1 MTKRKS
7 MKTIGVD
14 DETADLLVEIKNEM
28 ETRID
33 DMTITQ
39 RSIVKRAVR
48 ELHKKIMDQKE
59 NEQDQKL

>member
-7 MKTIGVD
+7 VKTIGID
-14 DETADLLVEIKNEM
+14 DETADLLLEIKEEM
-28 ETRID
+28 ENRID

-59 NEQDQKL
+59 KNSN

>member
-1 MTKRKS
+1 MMTKRKS
-7 MKTIGVD
+7 VKTIGID
-14 DETADLLVEIKNEM
+14 DETADLLLEIKEEM
-28 ETRID
+28 ENRID

-59 NEQDQKL
+59 KK

>member
-7 MKTIGVD
+7 VKTIGID
-14 DETADLLVEIKNEM
+14 DETADLLLEIKEEM
-28 ETRID
+28 ENRID

-59 NEQDQKL
+59 KSNN

>member
-7 MKTIGVD
+7 VKTIGID
-14 DETADLLVEIKNEM
+14 DETADLLLEIKEEM
-28 ETRID
+28 ENRID

-59 NEQDQKL
+59 KNNN

>member
-7 MKTIGVD
+7 VKTIGID
-14 DETADLLVEIKNEM
+14 DETADLLLEIKEEM
-28 ETRID
+28 ENRID

-59 NEQDQKL
+59 KK